1 MEYLVTGRQAKA
13 IDTYTIEH
21 TGIPSLVLMER
32 ASLTIAE
39 ETAQVA
45 AQLKLPAVRIAA
57 VCGSGNNGGD
67 GIAAARILHSRGY
80 DVTIF
85 FAGLREKMSP
95 DCQKQLSIAENLSV
109 PISNDTDLD
118 AYNIII
124 DAIFGIGLDRP
135 VTGTYK
141 DWITAVNS
149 ASENG
154 GKVIAVDTPSGIHTD
169 SGQIMGTAVH
179 ADRTV
184 TFGYIKKGLV
194 LYPGAS
200 CAGKVIC
207 RDIGFDPA
215 AAKTIGLQ
223 YITYTKEDYKRLPK
237 RYADSHKG
245 TYGHVLVI
253 AGSKN
258 MAGAA
263 YFSAL
268 AAYRMGAGLVT
279 LYTPESNRCILQQLL
294 PEAVLKTYPDTAP
307 DLSALSDQLNN
318 YQAIILG
325 PGLGQ
330 NAASENIVRT
340 VTASDIKIPL
350 IIDAD
355 GLNILSKNMEWL
367 SKSTVP
373 TVITPH
379 MKELSR
385 LTGHNIQ
392 YLKENLVQVCETFT
406 REYGVICIAK
416 DTRTMII
423 DNSETIYINL
433 SGNNGMATGG
443 SGDILTGIIAGLC
456 AQHMPLPEAARLGV
470 YLHGC
475 AGDTAAFNKGFHS
488 MTASNILDAIP
499 ELLKEITLD

>member
-154 GKVIAVDTPSGIHTD
+154 SKVIAVDTPSGIHTD

-184 TFGYIKKGLV
+184 TFGYIKKGNLFFIPVHPVPAKSSAGISV
-194 LYPGAS
+194 L
-200 CAGKVIC
+200 I
-207 RDIGFDPA
+207 RQA
-215 AAKTIGLQ
+215 AEYIGLQ

-318 YQAIILG
+318 YQTIILG
-325 PGLGQ
+325 PGAWSKCCFRKYCQNSNSLGYQ
-330 NAASENIVRT
+330 DS
-340 VTASDIKIPL
+340 SD
-350 IIDAD
+350 
-355 GLNILSKNMEWL
+355 
-367 SKSTVP
+367 
-373 TVITPH
+373 H
-379 MKELSR
+379 
-385 LTGHNIQ
+385 
-392 YLKENLVQVCETFT
+392 
-406 REYGVICIAK
+406 
-416 DTRTMII
+416 
-423 DNSETIYINL
+423 
-433 SGNNGMATGG
+433 
-443 SGDILTGIIAGLC
+443 
-456 AQHMPLPEAARLGV
+456 
-470 YLHGC
+470 
-475 AGDTAAFNKGFHS
+475 
-488 MTASNILDAIP
+488 
-499 ELLKEITLD
+499 

>member
-80 DVTIF
+80 DITIF

-154 GKVIAVDTPSGIHTD
+154 SKVIAVDTPSGIHTD

-223 YITYTKEDYKRLPK
+223 YITYTKEDYKRLPNGMQTLTK
-237 RYADSHKG
+237 ELTAMCWLSQAARIWQALLIFPHLLHTEWGQGLSHFI
-245 TYGHVLVI
+245 LRRVI
-253 AGSKN
+253 AVF
-258 MAGAA
+258 
-263 YFSAL
+263 FS
-268 AAYRMGAGLVT
+268 
-279 LYTPESNRCILQQLL
+279 SFC
-294 PEAVLKTYPDTAP
+294 LK
-307 DLSALSDQLNN
+307 L
-318 YQAIILG
+318 
-325 PGLGQ
+325 
-330 NAASENIVRT
+330 
-340 VTASDIKIPL
+340 
-350 IIDAD
+350 
-355 GLNILSKNMEWL
+355 
-367 SKSTVP
+367 
-373 TVITPH
+373 
-379 MKELSR
+379 
-385 LTGHNIQ
+385 
-392 YLKENLVQVCETFT
+392 F
-406 REYGVICIAK
+406 
-416 DTRTMII
+416 
-423 DNSETIYINL
+423 
-433 SGNNGMATGG
+433 
-443 SGDILTGIIAGLC
+443 
-456 AQHMPLPEAARLGV
+456 
-470 YLHGC
+470 
-475 AGDTAAFNKGFHS
+475 
-488 MTASNILDAIP
+488 
-499 ELLKEITLD
+499 

>member
-154 GKVIAVDTPSGIHTD
+154 SKVIAVDTPSGIHTD

-200 CAGKVIC
+200 CAGISVLI
-207 RDIGFDPA
+207 RQ
-215 AAKTIGLQ
+215 LQ
-223 YITYTKEDYKRLPK
+223 KP
-237 RYADSHKG
+237 
-245 TYGHVLVI
+245 
-253 AGSKN
+253 
-258 MAGAA
+258 
-263 YFSAL
+263 
-268 AAYRMGAGLVT
+268 
-279 LYTPESNRCILQQLL
+279 
-294 PEAVLKTYPDTAP
+294 
-307 DLSALSDQLNN
+307 
-318 YQAIILG
+318 
-325 PGLGQ
+325 
-330 NAASENIVRT
+330 
-340 VTASDIKIPL
+340 
-350 IIDAD
+350 
-355 GLNILSKNMEWL
+355 
-367 SKSTVP
+367 
-373 TVITPH
+373 
-379 MKELSR
+379 
-385 LTGHNIQ
+385 
-392 YLKENLVQVCETFT
+392 
-406 REYGVICIAK
+406 
-416 DTRTMII
+416 
-423 DNSETIYINL
+423 
-433 SGNNGMATGG
+433 
-443 SGDILTGIIAGLC
+443 
-456 AQHMPLPEAARLGV
+456 
-470 YLHGC
+470 
-475 AGDTAAFNKGFHS
+475 
-488 MTASNILDAIP
+488 
-499 ELLKEITLD
+499 

>member
-1 MEYLVTGRQAKA
+1 
-13 IDTYTIEH
+13 
-21 TGIPSLVLMER
+21 
-32 ASLTIAE
+32 
-39 ETAQVA
+39 
-45 AQLKLPAVRIAA
+45 
-57 VCGSGNNGGD
+57 
-67 GIAAARILHSRGY
+67 
-80 DVTIF
+80 
-85 FAGLREKMSP
+85 MSP

-154 GKVIAVDTPSGIHTD
+154 SKVIAVDTPSGIHTD

-456 AQHMPLPEAARLGV
+456 AQHMPLSEAARLGV

-488 MTASNILDAIP
+488 MTASDVLNAIP

>member
-1 MEYLVTGRQAKA
+1 M
-13 IDTYTIEH
+13 
-21 TGIPSLVLMER
+21 
-32 ASLTIAE
+32 
-39 ETAQVA
+39 
-45 AQLKLPAVRIAA
+45 
-57 VCGSGNNGGD
+57 
-67 GIAAARILHSRGY
+67 
-80 DVTIF
+80 
-85 FAGLREKMSP
+85 
-95 DCQKQLSIAENLSV
+95 
-109 PISNDTDLD
+109 
-118 AYNIII
+118 
-124 DAIFGIGLDRP
+124 
-135 VTGTYK
+135 
-141 DWITAVNS
+141 
-149 ASENG
+149 
-154 GKVIAVDTPSGIHTD
+154 AVDTPSGIHTD

-200 CAGKVIC
+200 CSGKVIC

-294 PEAVLKTYPDTAP
+294 PEAVLKTYPDTSP

-367 SKSTVP
+367 SKSTIP

-456 AQHMPLPEAARLGV
+456 AQHMPLSEAARLGV

-488 MTASNILDAIP
+488 MTASDVLNAIP

>member
-80 DVTIF
+80 DITIF

-95 DCQKQLSIAENLSV
+95 YCQKQLSIAENLSV

-154 GKVIAVDTPSGIHTD
+154 SKVIAVDTPSGIHTD

-207 RDIGFDPA
+207 SCKNHRSAIHHLYQRRLQTTS
-215 AAKTIGLQ
+215 KTVC
-223 YITYTKEDYKRLPK
+223 RLSQRNLRPCAGY
-237 RYADSHKG
+237 RRQQE
-245 TYGHVLVI
+245 YGRRCLFFRTCCIQNGGRACH
-253 AGSKN
+253 
-258 MAGAA
+258 
-263 YFSAL
+263 
-268 AAYRMGAGLVT
+268 T
-279 LYTPESNRCILQQLL
+279 LY
-294 PEAVLKTYPDTAP
+294 
-307 DLSALSDQLNN
+307 
-318 YQAIILG
+318 
-325 PGLGQ
+325 
-330 NAASENIVRT
+330 
-340 VTASDIKIPL
+340 
-350 IIDAD
+350 
-355 GLNILSKNMEWL
+355 
-367 SKSTVP
+367 
-373 TVITPH
+373 
-379 MKELSR
+379 
-385 LTGHNIQ
+385 
-392 YLKENLVQVCETFT
+392 
-406 REYGVICIAK
+406 
-416 DTRTMII
+416 
-423 DNSETIYINL
+423 
-433 SGNNGMATGG
+433 SG
-443 SGDILTGIIAGLC
+443 
-456 AQHMPLPEAARLGV
+456 E
-470 YLHGC
+470 
-475 AGDTAAFNKGFHS
+475 
-488 MTASNILDAIP
+488 
-499 ELLKEITLD
+499 